1 MDQPDSIKIIS
12 NFITED
18 HRKSFIDYIDER
30 LDIFYLDPRS
40 KKGNR
45 YAYKFG
51 KDAVHAD
58 SRHTLEELLD
68 IKDLVDLYAEKACEE
83 AKKQFNDDSKLY
95 LSSFWMA
102 KQESGATITYHK
114 DTDQDNNLQFKYSGV
129 LYLNTMPD
137 YTGKLRFPE
146 LFFQYCPVAGDLI
159 MFPSHGDEYTHGV
172 DWIAAD
178 RYSLAFWLTED
189 EDFALRW

>member
-1 MDQPDSIKIIS
+1 MEKPNSIKII
-12 NFITED
+12 NKFITKE
-18 HRKSFIDYIDER
+18 HVEIFIKYIDDH
-30 LDIFYLDPRS
+30 LNDFYLDPRS
-40 KKGNR
+40 KGGNR

-51 KDAVHAD
+51 KDAVHPD
-58 SRHTLEELLD
+58 SRETLDELAD
-68 IKDLVDLYAEKACEE
+68 IKDLVNLYAKHACME
-83 AKKQFNDDSKLY
+83 AKTQFGDTGPLY

-146 LFFQYCPVAGDLI
+146 LLFQYCPVEGDLI

-172 DWIAAD
+172 DWIAED
-178 RYSLAFWLTED
+178 RYSLAFWLTAD
-189 EDFALRW
+189 EDFALS